1 VLHYWRFVQ
10 DLIGIGREVTVMAAS
25 PLISGGAIPGIAQT
39 EPLVSISSALQ
50 KPSIGPSFQMGRDS
64 AALAS
69 RSRAP
74 ANSVIGRS
82 FNVATSAGSPSAVSR
97 DASGN
102 LVGSGIIVDSSG

>member
-1 VLHYWRFVQ
+1 
-10 DLIGIGREVTVMAAS
+10 
-25 PLISGGAIPGIAQT
+25 
-39 EPLVSISSALQ
+39 
-50 KPSIGPSFQMGRDS
+50 MGRDS

-74 ANSVIGRS
+74 ANSVIARS